1 MANCISEFSQ
11 NRTVPN
17 HITFSPDDELF
28 VSMSQDRLVRVF
40 RFKTGKL
47 YRKYDESLQVTS
59 EMQQVC
65 PFFSLCF

>member
-1 MANCISEFSQ
+1 
-11 NRTVPN
+11 VPN

-65 PFFSLCF
+65 PFFLCVFEK